1 MVHKYNRLTNKV
13 AYAII
18 FVCCIYNKQ
27 LTRIKYVSSA
37 MNREFETSNNEKI
50 ERWFALVLSLWA
62 GVVFLAGY
70 YDLFTKLPLPSIG
83 ILATLGITLPVLLYY
98 RYSAF
103 QDYIRSIDPLHLTLF
118 HVWRILAG
126 FTFLYYGSQNLLP
139 QQFVINAGYG
149 DLAVGFMVPI
159 VLIAKQSKNKYIAFH
174 IFSLLDFIVAVG
186 TGITFTVLQVPLMQN
201 IATFPLVLI
210 PLYGVCITGALS
222 WMALDTL
229 LRR

>member
-1 MVHKYNRLTNKV
+1 
-13 AYAII
+13 
-18 FVCCIYNKQ
+18 
-27 LTRIKYVSSA
+27 
-37 MNREFETSNNEKI
+37 MNGTATTSNKKV
-50 ERWFALVLSLWA
+50 ERGFALILTLWA
-62 GVVFLAGY
+62 GIVFIAGY

-83 ILATLGITLPVLLYY
+83 ILATLGITLPMIIYY
-98 RYSAF
+98 RSSTF
-103 QDYIRSIDPLHLTLF
+103 QAYIRFIDPLHLTLF

-139 QQFVINAGYG
+139 EQFVINAGYG
-149 DLAVGFMVPI
+149 DLVVGFMVPL

-174 IFSLLDFIVAVG
+174 IFSLLDFIGAVG
-186 TGITFTVLQVPLMQN
+186 TGLTFTILQVPLMEN

>member
-1 MVHKYNRLTNKV
+1 MNSTLISSNKTV
-13 AYAII
+13 
-18 FVCCIYNKQ
+18 
-27 LTRIKYVSSA
+27 
-37 MNREFETSNNEKI
+37 
-50 ERWFALVLSLWA
+50 ERWFALVLTVWA
-62 GVVFLAGY
+62 GVVFIAGY
-70 YDLFTKLPLPSIG
+70 FDLFAKLPLPSIG

-98 RYSAF
+98 RHTAF
-103 QDYIRSIDPLHLTLF
+103 KTYIRSLDPLHLTLF

-139 QQFVINAGYG
+139 EQFVINAGYG
-149 DLAVGFMVPI
+149 DLIVGFSVPL
-159 VLIAKQSKNKYIAFH
+159 VLIAKQSKNKYIVFH
-174 IFSLLDFIVAVG
+174 IFSLLDFIGAVG
-186 TGITFTVLQVPLMQN
+186 TGLIFTILQVPLMEN